1 MKISDL
7 SIRRPVATTM
17 VFMLVLVLGAV
28 SIGRL
33 NMDLLPKMS
42 FPVAAIITSYQ
53 GAGPQEVENL
63 VTRPIEEV
71 IGTVANVKGITSQ
84 TSAGQSIV
92 VAEFDWGTNMDFTL
106 LNVREKIDLIKG
118 YLPDGVDQP
127 MVVKFDPALMPVMNL
142 AVSGI
147 DDLVELKKV
156 ADDEIKP
163 RLERI
168 EGVASVGVT
177 GGLVR
182 TIKVSVDQE
191 KLHSY
196 GLSLQSIIQTLQ
208 AENLNLPGGS
218 IRSGDLEFLVRTT
231 GEFDSVQQ
239 IADLNIFSPTG
250 VMIKLKE
257 IATVSDTFADQ
268 SNFVLL
274 NGKTSVGIAISKE
287 TDANTVNVSRAVK
300 KEMAKI
306 KEDLPADIHFDVIMD
321 QADFIQ
327 FSIDS
332 LKSNAYV
339 GGLLALAILLLFL
352 KNITSTLVVGIAIPI
367 SVITTFI
374 LVYFAGLDLNMMT
387 LGGLALGVG
396 MLVDNSIVVLENIY
410 RYRQN
415 GYSAI
420 DAATQGSSE
429 VGMAIVASTLTTIIV
444 FLPVVFTSG
453 LSAQLF
459 KELALTITFSL
470 LASLFVALT
479 LVPMLSS
486 KMLLVNNKEK
496 KTLLLE
502 KISDWYSRVLAWCLG
517 HRKATMLITT
527 AAFVLSLTFI
537 PKIGAEFLPNMDG
550 GEFSI
555 NVNLA
560 RGTVLEETTK
570 IVEQVDTILA
580 EVPEIDSIFTNVGVS
595 GSMDMSALSGGSAD
609 RASYIVRLVGKNQRK
624 RSVDQVV
631 EWLRPQMAAIPGAD
645 ISVEPLTFISMGG
658 SAKPISIKIKGYDL
672 ETLRQISDD
681 LIQVVKGVEGTREVE
696 SSIANGRPELQV
708 NINRDRASSLGLNAY
723 TVASYI
729 RTAVEGTTATKYKVD
744 GEELNVIVQLRK
756 DDIKDEVAFR
766 QLMVPTPTGVRVPL
780 SEVAEI
786 SVIEGPNTIIREN
799 QERTIY
805 VSAAIVGRDLRS
817 VSQEIQERVNQYP
830 LPPRYSV
837 SMGGESEEMFEAF
850 KDLFLA
856 LLLAIVF
863 VYMILAAQFESLI
876 HPFTIMMALPLALIG
891 VVLGLLFGGQNLSV
905 PAIIGLI
912 MLAGIVVNNSIVLVD
927 YTNIL
932 RRKGLST
939 NEALMQAGPVRLRPI
954 LMTALTTILALVPL
968 AFSKGD
974 GAELSTPMAVVVI
987 GGLTVSTILTLVVIP
1002 VLYAG
1007 IDSWGQKIRRRIKR
1021 KRPADQNAVEA

>member
-182 TIKVSVDQE
+182 TIKVNVDQE

-231 GEFDSVQQ
+231 GEFNSVQQ

-527 AAFVLSLTFI
+527 AAFVLSLTLI

-939 NEALMQAGPVRLRPI
+939 IEALMQAGPVRLRPI